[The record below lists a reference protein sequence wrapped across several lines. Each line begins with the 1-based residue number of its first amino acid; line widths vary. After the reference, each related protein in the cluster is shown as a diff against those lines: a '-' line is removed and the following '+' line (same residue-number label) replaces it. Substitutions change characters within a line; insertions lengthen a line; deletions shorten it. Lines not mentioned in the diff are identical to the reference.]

1 MCPGVRCGALFGF
14 VLIAERYE
22 KFCMRVATKN
32 VQDGTCCSLDVRI
45 NFPSNVRIT
54 NKCVCG
60 GFAGLHCLCHIVMD
74 GLCWSFFFYGGVF
87 LKIKFY
93 GTCKGT
99 NKKNSRCFGWGLT
112 MAGCIEALQGVTPN
126 QTKSIMHVGRDNVDM
141 CCRSL
146 WSDECHGRLQ
156 EKIAREKIY

>member
-1 MCPGVRCGALFGF
+1 MAPAR
-14 VLIAERYE
+14 EQ
-22 KFCMRVATKN
+22 T
-32 VQDGTCCSLDVRI
+32 
-45 NFPSNVRIT
+45 
-54 NKCVCG
+54 
-60 GFAGLHCLCHIVMD
+60 
-74 GLCWSFFFYGGVF
+74 
-87 LKIKFY
+87 
-93 GTCKGT
+93 
-99 NKKNSRCFGWGLT
+99 KKNSRCFGWGLT